1 MKRKKLKFILTTL
14 LIFILTFS
22 TVPVSA
28 ASSPSLDTPVSP
40 EIEDR
45 MITSAIVTFEQ
56 SGLTQGT
63 ATAYV
68 AATGDVRY
76 IKIKITLQEYSFWS
90 DKYVDSPGP
99 AYSSYVENKSS
110 LFFAH
115 TFDLSILNKYRIKV
129 DLTANCNGIV
139 ETQSLYRY
147 LT

>member
-45 MITSAIVTFEQ
+45 MIGGIQVSFEQ
-56 SGLTQGT
+56 SGLTEAL

-68 AATGDVRY
+68 TATGDVQY
-76 IKIKITLQEYSFWS
+76 IKINIKLQEYSFWAG
-90 DKYVDSPGP
+90 KYVDCAGP
-99 AYSSYVENKSS
+99 TYSSYTSTTS
-110 LFFAH
+110 YLYFTH
-115 TFDLSILNKYRIKV
+115 TFDVSPLKSYRIKV
-129 DLTANCNGIV
+129 EISVKCNDV
-139 ETQSLYRY
+139 VQTETVYESL
-147 LT
+147 